1 MNLHPSLAL
10 TAAALALLQTA
21 CKPTASSDAAP
32 TYNVRYIVAEPQTND
47 QTSGPAFLGLIRG
60 DAETQLSFKVNGQIS
75 RIGPESASE
84 DWKQGTQVRAGEVL
98 AQLDTANFVNAVAAA
113 RARTELARANYAR
126 NSELYAAA
134 NLSKSDYDTTRAQ
147 KEMAEAE
154 LAQAE
159 QYLHDTTLRAPYD
172 GVILTR
178 LARAGE
184 FAAAGHPVIL
194 MGDFRRV
201 SLEVGVPDTALP
213 TLQIGQTRDVLIS
226 AFEGQSFQGTISEIG
241 IAADPASRLFRV
253 VLKIDNA
260 DGRLKSGMTAR
271 VNLGAAAP
279 QQSRGIL
286 LPLSSLVASGTDT
299 GHSAVFVVD
308 DQGQVHL
315 RKLETSEIVG
325 SSVLVTGGLQ
335 PGEKVVTLG
344 AGLLID
350 GMQVQAQPQ
359 SR

>member
-10 TAAALALLQTA
+10 TAAALALIQTA

-113 RARTELARANYAR
+113 RAPRARRANYAATASSTPR
-126 NSELYAAA
+126 
-134 NLSKSDYDTTRAQ
+134 KSLEERLRTPTGQ

-286 LPLSSLVASGTDT
+286 LPLSSLVASGTAT